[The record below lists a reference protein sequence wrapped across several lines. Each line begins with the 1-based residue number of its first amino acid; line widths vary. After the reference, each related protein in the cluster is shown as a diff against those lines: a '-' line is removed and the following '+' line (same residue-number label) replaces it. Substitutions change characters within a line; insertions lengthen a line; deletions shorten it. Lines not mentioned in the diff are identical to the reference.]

1 MNIQTLSYQ
10 ECEARSLRGLPH
22 VLYGRSGH
30 VIGAFAELHDAEEC
44 REALRFWPAPP
55 VPLRI
60 RRLAG
65 KL

>member
-1 MNIQTLSYQ
+1 MYIDSLNYA

-30 VIGAFAELHDAEEC
+30 VIAAFAELHDAEEC
-44 REALRFWPAPP
+44 REALRFWPTPP
-55 VPLRI
+55 IPLRI
-60 RRLAG
+60 KRLAG